1 MMMNKTPTTYPERVR
16 PATLDEEP
24 VRQIRTSMRTPIR
37 VLMEMTIGK
46 MLQKASRMS
55 KSGRVRAVFTDENG
69 ERREFEIADI
79 QENKRRAMAGQRH
92 VRSQR
97 DAVIILRAVKS
108 ETPQVVDAADNSD
121 FDDEDFPPDVVSV
134 PVEDLAPVKKNKGG
148 RPRKVRD

>member
-1 MMMNKTPTTYPERVR
+1 
-16 PATLDEEP
+16 
-24 VRQIRTSMRTPIR
+24 
-37 VLMEMTIGK
+37 MEMTIGK

-55 KSGRVRAVFTDENG
+55 KSGRVRAVFTDDNG
-69 ERREFEIADI
+69 ERHEFEIADI

-108 ETPQVVDAADNSD
+108 ETPQVVDVAGDND
-121 FDDEDFPPDVVSV
+121 FDDEDFPPDVVAV
-134 PVEDLAPVKKNKGG
+134 PVEELAPVRKNKGG